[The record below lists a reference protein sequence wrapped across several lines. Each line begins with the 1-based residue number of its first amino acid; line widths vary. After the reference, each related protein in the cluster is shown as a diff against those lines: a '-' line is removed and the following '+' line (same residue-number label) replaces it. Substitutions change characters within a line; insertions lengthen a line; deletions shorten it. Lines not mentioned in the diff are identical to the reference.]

1 MKIELSLF
9 GAFREFDPAATLS
22 LHLPDGAN
30 VANLRAALLD
40 HAQAH
45 WPGFRPGLLAVSVF
59 ANSQSVLRDGEPL
72 PADGQMAVLPPVCGG

>member
-22 LHLPDGAN
+22 LQLPDGAS

-40 HAQAH
+40 YAQAH
-45 WPGFRPGLLAVSVF
+45 WPGFRPGLLTVSVF
-59 ANSQSVLRDGEPL
+59 ANSHSVLRDGELL